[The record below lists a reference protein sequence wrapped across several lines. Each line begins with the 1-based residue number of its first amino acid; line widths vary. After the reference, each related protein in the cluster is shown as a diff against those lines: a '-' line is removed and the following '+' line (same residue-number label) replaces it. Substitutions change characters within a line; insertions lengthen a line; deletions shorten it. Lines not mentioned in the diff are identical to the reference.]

1 MTRIFRGDNIFLT
14 EWYYHLTKNKNSL
27 NFKYDCMWGV
37 NLDYNDGIINKN
49 GVSDQIVAYIE
60 ERIIKGELKS
70 GDKLPS
76 ERVFAETL
84 GVSRIPL
91 REALRSLS
99 QLGLVET
106 KHGQGTFI
114 RDANNSFLTRKL
126 ATYMYSS
133 ETSVFEILQFRQIL
147 ESECAKIAATTATEE
162 ELEEIKYYM
171 DRAEEAETSIR
182 NGNYEEFSIMDIKF
196 HTAIVKASH
205 NQLFLNLFNA
215 IHKMLKVQQI
225 WSLSES
231 DEIFDYIAYHRAI
244 YSAIENRNPD
254 EAYNSSRDHIISVGE
269 LMLKSYKKE
278 SKE

>member
-1 MTRIFRGDNIFLT
+1 MRGDN
-14 EWYYHLTKNKNSL
+14 
-27 NFKYDCMWGV
+27 
-37 NLDYNDGIINKN
+37 LDNNDGIINKN
-49 GVSDQIVAYIE
+49 AVSDQIVAYIE
-60 ERIIKGELKS
+60 ESIIKGELKS

-147 ESECAKIAATTATEE
+147 ESECARIAAVTATGEE
-162 ELEEIKYYM
+162 VEEIKYYM

-182 NGNYEEFSIMDIKF
+182 KGNYEEFSLMDIKF

-205 NQLFLNLFNA
+205 NQLFLSLFNA

-244 YSAIENRNPD
+244 CAAIENKNPE

-269 LMLKSYKKE
+269 LMLRSYKKE

>member
-1 MTRIFRGDNIFLT
+1 MNYSD
-14 EWYYHLTKNKNSL
+14 
-27 NFKYDCMWGV
+27 GV
-37 NLDYNDGIINKN
+37 INKN
-49 GVSDQIVAYIE
+49 AVSDQIVAYIE

-114 RDANNSFLTRKL
+114 RDANNSFLTGKL

-133 ETSVFEILQFRQIL
+133 DTSVFEILQFRQIL
-147 ESECAKIAATTATEE
+147 ESECAKLAATLATEE
-162 ELEEIKYYM
+162 ELEEIKYY
-171 DRAEEAETSIR
+171 RIKAEDAEASIR
-182 NGNYEEFSIMDIKF
+182 NGDYDEFSSMDIKF

-215 IHKMLKVQQI
+215 IHKTLRIQQI

-231 DEIFDYIAYHRAI
+231 HEIYDYIDFHRQI
-244 YSAIENRNPD
+244 TEAIENRDP
-254 EAYNSSRDHIISVGE
+254 EQAYNCSRDHIISVGN
-269 LMLKSYKKE
+269 LMMKSYKKDQE
-278 SKE
+278 

>member
-1 MTRIFRGDNIFLT
+1 
-14 EWYYHLTKNKNSL
+14 
-27 NFKYDCMWGV
+27 
-37 NLDYNDGIINKN
+37 LDYNDRIINKN
-49 GVSDQIVAYIE
+49 AASDQIVEYIE

-76 ERVFAETL
+76 ERVFAESL

-114 RDANNSFLTRKL
+114 RDANSSFLTRKL
-126 ATYMYSS
+126 ATYMYST

-147 ESECAKIAATTATEE
+147 ESECAKLAATLATKE
-162 ELEEIKYYM
+162 ELEDIIYYKNK
-171 DRAEEAETSIR
+171 AEEAESSIR

-205 NQLFLNLFNA
+205 NMLFLNLFNA
-215 IHKMLKVQQI
+215 IHKTLRVQQI

-231 DEIFDYIAYHRAI
+231 NEIYDYIAFHRSI
-244 YSAIENRNPD
+244 CSAIENKNPD
-254 EAYNSSRDHIISVGE
+254 EAYNSSRNHIISVGD

-278 SKE
+278 TDKVST

>member
-1 MTRIFRGDNIFLT
+1 MVHH
-14 EWYYHLTKNKNSL
+14 YKH
-27 NFKYDCMWGV
+27 WGV
-37 NLDYNDGIINKN
+37 NLDNNNGIINKN
-49 GVSDQIVAYIE
+49 AVSDQIVEYIE

-126 ATYMYSS
+126 ATYMYSN

-147 ESECAKIAATTATEE
+147 ESECAKLAATLATGE
-162 ELEEIKYYM
+162 ELEEIRYYM
-171 DRAEEAETSIR
+171 IKAEEAENSIR
-182 NGNYEEFSIMDIKF
+182 NGDYEQFSIMDLKF
-196 HTAIVKASH
+196 HTAIVKAAH
-205 NQLFLNLFNA
+205 NLLFLNMFNA
-215 IHKMLKVQQI
+215 IEKTLKIQQI

-231 DEIFDYIAYHRAI
+231 DEIYDYIAFHRLIFA
-244 YSAIENRNPD
+244 AIEKRDPE
-254 EAYNSSRDHIISVGE
+254 EAYNSSRDHIIRVGD
-269 LMLKSYKKE
+269 LMLKSYREPKGQ
-278 SKE
+278 SN

>member
-1 MTRIFRGDNIFLT
+1 LDN
-14 EWYYHLTKNKNSL
+14 NN
-27 NFKYDCMWGV
+27 
-37 NLDYNDGIINKN
+37 GIINKN
-49 GVSDQIVAYIE
+49 AVSDQIVTYIE
-60 ERIIKGELKS
+60 ERIINGELKS

-106 KHGQGTFI
+106 KHGQGTYI
-114 RDANNSFLTRKL
+114 RGANNSFLTGKL

-147 ESECAKIAATTATEE
+147 ESECAKLAAALATQE
-162 ELEEIKYYM
+162 ELEEIKYYKIK
-171 DRAEEAETSIR
+171 AEEAEVSIR
-182 NGNYEEFSIMDIKF
+182 NGNYEEFSIMDIRF

-205 NQLFLNLFNA
+205 NLLFLNLFNA
-215 IHKMLKVQQI
+215 IHKTLKIQQI

-231 DEIFDYIAYHRAI
+231 NEIYDYIAFHRSI
-244 YSAIENRNPD
+244 YAAIENRNPE
-254 EAYNSSRDHIISVGE
+254 EAYNSSRDHIKSVGD

-278 SKE
+278 SDESKEIST

>member
-1 MTRIFRGDNIFLT
+1 MDNS
-14 EWYYHLTKNKNSL
+14 N
-27 NFKYDCMWGV
+27 
-37 NLDYNDGIINKN
+37 GIIGKN
-49 GVSDQIVAYIE
+49 AVSDQIVEYIE
-60 ERIIKGELKS
+60 QCIIKGELKS

-147 ESECAKIAATTATEE
+147 ESECAKIAATSASKE
-162 ELEEIKYYM
+162 ELEEIKYYKNK
-171 DRAEEAETSIR
+171 AEEAEISIR
-182 NGNYEEFSIMDIKF
+182 NGNYEEFSDMDIKF

-205 NQLFLNLFNA
+205 NLLFLNLFNA
-215 IHKMLKVQQI
+215 IHKTLKIQQI

-231 DEIFDYIAYHRAI
+231 NEIYDYIAFHRLI
-244 YSAIENRNPD
+244 CDAIENKNPD
-254 EAYNSSRDHIISVGE
+254 EAYNSSRNHIISVGD

-278 SKE
+278 SDKIST